1 MRKGDELFHYGA
13 NNDGNSSMCVYD
25 RERGSGFIG
34 FSNNKEKGWR
44 LIGEIGDQILRELK

>member
-13 NNDGNSSMCVYD
+13 NNDGNSSICVYNMKLK
-25 RERGSGFIG
+25 SGFIG